1 VRALRPPRSRRAYD
15 LKARGHATRALVV
28 AVVVLAAGLAAADAA
43 RARKTLESRL
53 IPLTP
58 QELLQRTAR
67 DEVEVVGLLLEAG
80 VRPDATEPS
89 GWRQGWT
96 ALHHA
101 ARQRDGKTLALLLK
115 AGAPVNAQAKNGDTA
130 LCVAVN
136 EGYPSNVADLLGA
149 RADATLVC
157 RDGRTALHE
166 ATGRA
171 GEPRPSITTVLL
183 KAGARPDAIDAAGAT
198 ALFLAAG
205 RAQGFANVEVLLSAS
220 AKPDIAARNGRTAL
234 HEAVA
239 ADHRQIAEALLRAGA
254 APSPKDGE
262 GDTPLHLAARQ
273 DAVEILA
280 ILLKYGADTKARNRL
295 GETPLDTAHKNYRAR
310 AEDALRAAPAAPARG
325 GAPAPK
331 P

>member
-1 VRALRPPRSRRAYD
+1 MRSVRGVRATIVAIV
-15 LKARGHATRALVV
+15 ALV
-28 AVVVLAAGLAAADAA
+28 AIQAAADAP

-58 QELLQRTAR
+58 QELLERAAR

-80 VRPDATEPS
+80 VRPDAAEPS
-89 GWRQGWT
+89 GWRAGWT

-130 LCVAVN
+130 LCVAAN

-157 RDGRTALHE
+157 REGRTALHE
-166 ATGRA
+166 TTGRA
-171 GEPRPSITTVLL
+171 GEPRPSIAMVLL
-183 KAGARPDAIDAAGAT
+183 KAGARPDAVDAAGET
-198 ALFLAAG
+198 ALFLSAS
-205 RAQGFANVEVLLSAS
+205 RAQGLANVEVLLSGGAR
-220 AKPDIAARNGRTAL
+220 PDIAARNARTPL

-239 ADHRQIAEALLRAGA
+239 AGNRPIAEALLRAGA
-254 APSPKDGE
+254 MPSPKDAE
-262 GDTPLHLAARQ
+262 GDTPLHVAARQ
-273 DAVEILA
+273 DAVEMLE
-280 ILLKYGADTKARNRL
+280 LLLRYGADTKARNRL
-295 GETPLDTAHKNYRAR
+295 GDTPLDTAHKAYRAR
-310 AEDALRAAPAAPARG
+310 AEDVLRAAPAAPARG
-325 GAPAPK
+325 APAAPK

>member
-1 VRALRPPRSRRAYD
+1 MRA
-15 LKARGHATRALVV
+15 T
-28 AVVVLAAGLAAADAA
+28 VVVLAALAATLAVADAA

-53 IPLTP
+53 VPVTP
-58 QELLQRTAR
+58 QELLQRAAR

-80 VRPDATEPS
+80 VRPDAAEPG
-89 GWRQGWT
+89 GWRAGWT

-101 ARQRDGKTLALLLK
+101 ARQRDGKTLGLLLK
-115 AGAPVNAQAKNGDTA
+115 ANAPVNAQAKNGDTA
-130 LCVAVN
+130 LCVAVA
-136 EGYPSNVADLLGA
+136 EGYPSNVADLLAA
-149 RADATLVC
+149 RADVTLVC

-171 GEPRPSITTVLL
+171 GEPRSSIVTVLL
-183 KAGARPDAIDAAGAT
+183 KAGSRPDTVDAAGET

-205 RAQGFANVEVLLSAS
+205 RAQGLANVEVLLSAS

-254 APSPKDGE
+254 APSPKDAE

-280 ILLKYGADTKARNRL
+280 ILLKYSADTKARNRL
-295 GETPLDTAHKNYRAR
+295 NETPLDTAHRNYRAR
-310 AEDALRAAPAAPARG
+310 AEDALRAAPAAAPAAPARG

>member
-1 VRALRPPRSRRAYD
+1 MRSVRGVRATIVAIV
-15 LKARGHATRALVV
+15 ALV
-28 AVVVLAAGLAAADAA
+28 AIQAAADAP

-58 QELLQRTAR
+58 QELLERAAR

-80 VRPDATEPS
+80 VRPDAAEPS
-89 GWRQGWT
+89 GWRAGWT

-130 LCVAVN
+130 LCVAAN

-157 RDGRTALHE
+157 REGRTALHE
-166 ATGRA
+166 TTGRA
-171 GEPRPSITTVLL
+171 GEPRPSIAMVLL
-183 KAGARPDAIDAAGAT
+183 KAGARPDAVDAAGET
-198 ALFLAAG
+198 ALFLAAS
-205 RAQGFANVEVLLSAS
+205 RAQGLANVEVLLSGGS
-220 AKPDIAARNGRTAL
+220 RPDIAARNARTPL

-239 ADHRQIAEALLRAGA
+239 AGNRPIAEALLRAGA
-254 APSPKDGE
+254 MPSPKDAE
-262 GDTPLHLAARQ
+262 GDTPLHVAARQ
-273 DAVEILA
+273 DAVEMLE
-280 ILLKYGADTKARNRL
+280 LLLRYGADTKTRNRL
-295 GETPLDTAHKNYRAR
+295 GDTPLDTAHKAYRAR
-310 AEDALRAAPAAPARG
+310 AEDVLRAAPAAPARG
-325 GAPAPK
+325 GPGAPK

>member
-1 VRALRPPRSRRAYD
+1 MRAAIL
-15 LKARGHATRALVV
+15 ALVT
-28 AVVVLAAGLAAADAA
+28 LAAVQAVADAA

-53 IPLTP
+53 IPLTS
-58 QELLQRTAR
+58 QELLQRAAR

-80 VRPDATEPS
+80 VRPDAAEPS
-89 GWRQGWT
+89 GWRAGWT

-130 LCVAVN
+130 LCVAVS
-136 EGYPSNVADLLGA
+136 EGYPSNVADLLAA

-166 ATGRA
+166 STGRA
-171 GEPRPSITTVLL
+171 GEPRPSIVTVLL
-183 KAGARPDAIDAAGAT
+183 KAGARPDAVDAAGET

-205 RAQGFANVEVLLSAS
+205 RAQGLANVEVLLSAS
-220 AKPDIAARNGRTAL
+220 AKPDIAARNGRAPL

-239 ADHRQIAEALLRAGA
+239 AGNRPIAEALLRAGA
-254 APSPKDGE
+254 AASPKDAE

-273 DAVEILA
+273 DTVEMLEL
-280 ILLKYGADTKARNRL
+280 LLKHGADPKARNRL
-295 GETPLDTAHKNYRAR
+295 GDTPLDTAHKSYRAR
-310 AEDALRAAPAAPARG
+310 AEDVLRAAPAAPARG

>member
-1 VRALRPPRSRRAYD
+1 MRAMRA
-15 LKARGHATRALVV
+15 TIVALVT
-28 AVVVLAAGLAAADAA
+28 LAAVEAPADAA

-58 QELLQRTAR
+58 QELLLRASR
-67 DEVEVVGLLLEAG
+67 DDVEIVGLLLEAG
-80 VRPDATEPS
+80 VRPDAAEPS
-89 GWRQGWT
+89 GWRAGWT

-115 AGAPVNAQAKNGDTA
+115 AEAPVNAQAKNGDTA

-136 EGYPSNVADLLGA
+136 EGYPSNVADLLAA

-166 ATGRA
+166 ATARV
-171 GEPRPSITTVLL
+171 GEPRPSIVRVLL
-183 KAGARPDAIDAAGAT
+183 QAGARPDAVDAAGET
-198 ALFLAAG
+198 ALFLAAS
-205 RAQGFANVEVLLSAS
+205 RAQGLANVEVLLSAS

-239 ADHRQIAEALLRAGA
+239 AGNRPIVEALLRTGA
-254 APSPKDGE
+254 AASPKDGE
-262 GDTPLHLAARQ
+262 GNTPLHLAASQ
-273 DAVEILA
+273 DAVEMLEL
-280 ILLKYGADTKARNRL
+280 LLKYGADTKARNRL
-295 GETPLDTAHKNYRAR
+295 GDTPLDTAHKGYRAR
-310 AEDALRAAPAAPARG
+310 AEDVLRAAPPAPPQG